1 MYLYFTSEGRQF
13 DIQCAVHRSLP
24 CAPVNTPPSPRR
36 GRLFAGRTLAHD
48 AVTASSLGTSS
59 LFTLFFP
66 SVSYSRLF
74 SILRAFLVE
83 EAKIVKKVI
92 KSQEKGGRK

>member
-13 DIQCAVHRSLP
+13 DIQCDVHRSLP

-36 GRLFAGRTLAHD
+36 GRLFAGRTVAHD
-48 AVTASSLGTSS
+48 AVTALSLGTSS
-59 LFTLFFP
+59 LVHLIHPFSVLF
-66 SVSYSRLF
+66 SS